1 MMIQNLH
8 IDKRTRPNAAMQLVG
23 AMELASR
30 WCHRY
35 TFFLPV
41 IIKVEG

>member
-1 MMIQNLH
+1 M
-8 IDKRTRPNAAMQLVG
+8 DG
-23 AMELASR
+23 ALPEPPGSIAQG
-30 WCHRY
+30 RY